1 LHFIPMHNF
10 PWLVKCSYI
19 LSLQV
24 EVIKIR
30 I

>member
-1 LHFIPMHNF
+1 LHFMPMHNF

-19 LSLQV
+19 LFLRV
-24 EVIKIR
+24 EVVKIQ